1 MTHDQIR
8 EMVRRVNPIPDPRTL
23 VVDDVPVLTTPLER
37 RMDMQTDNREVTE
50 GGGKNRRRGPLVGIA
65 AAAVILIAGLVFV
78 LARDNTPVA
87 EPAPNAT
94 RISPDEM
101 DSPLPPGAYFV
112 DPDGDET
119 TSLGGTFVIEDS
131 GWTSLPSGTRRE
143 FGEDYVSLMVVEVD
157 QVWSPACV
165 EPAALA
171 AGTTAADLANQVA
184 ANGFTIQEAL
194 APVSAFGRDAQH
206 LVVEVPAGCAG
217 DSFMVWDGPTFGRF
231 YQSPGQVVEY
241 WFLDVAGT
249 PVMVEASWFPGSSP
263 EEDVTELRAVL
274 DTLVITP

>member
-8 EMVRRVNPIPDPRTL
+8 EMVRRVNPIPDPSIFES
-23 VVDDVPVLTTPLER
+23 VDVPVLRTPLER
-37 RMDMQTDNREVTE
+37 RMEMQTDRREVTN
-50 GGGKNRRRGPLVGIA
+50 GRGQNRWRGPLVGIA
-65 AAAVILIAGLVFV
+65 VAAAIVVGGLVVV
-78 LARDNTPVA
+78 LTNDDPPVA
-87 EPAPNAT
+87 TPAPNAT
-94 RISPDEM
+94 RINPEEM
-101 DSPLPPGAYFV
+101 DSPLAPGAYFV

-119 TSLGGTFVIEDS
+119 SSLGGTFVIEGT
-131 GWTSLPSGTRRE
+131 GWTALPSGTRKE

-171 AGTTAADLANQVA
+171 AGATAADLANQVA
-184 ANGFTIQEAL
+184 ANGFAIQEAL
-194 APVSAFGRDAQH
+194 APVSAFGHDGHH

-241 WFLDVAGT
+241 WFLDVEGI
-249 PVMVEASWFPGSSP
+249 PVMVEASWFPVSP
-263 EEDVTELRAVL
+263 EEDVAELRAVT
-274 DTLVITP
+274 DTLVLTP